1 MSIAEPLAA
10 IGDNTIDIYTGRDE
24 YSFVGGNAVNVAV
37 QLTLL
42 GRPVRYF
49 GAVGPDC
56 AGQRVRRALAGLSV
70 DVAGLVVLPGR
81 TSTSRIRVDQAGV
94 RHFEY
99 EDFAVCDDYIP
110 DAAALE
116 SAAEC
121 GAVHLGLLPDAERVR
136 AYLAGRGVLVSQD
149 CGVTRRPRRLVHL
162 DIAFCSQEAA
172 GGPPDKLATE
182 AIAAGAGLAVV
193 TCGADG
199 SVAFDGRRWWRAA
212 AVPTN
217 VVDTTGAGDSYAAGF
232 LHARLAGAD
241 VDQAMRAASTH
252 AAEACTHL
260 GGWPQEA
267 LPPPG
272 STRRPPGSSVHK

>member
-1 MSIAEPLAA
+1 MAAEAIAA

-24 YSFVGGNAVNVAV
+24 HSFVGGNAVNVAV

-42 GRPVRYF
+42 GRPARYL
-49 GAVGPDC
+49 GAVGPDD
-56 AGQRVRRALAGLSV
+56 AGERIRRTLAMRGV
-70 DVAGLVVLPGR
+70 DVAGLVTLPGR

-99 EDFAVCDDYIP
+99 EDFAVCDDYAP

-121 GAVHLGLLPDAERVR
+121 GAVHLGLLSDAEPVR
-136 AYLAGRGVLVSQD
+136 AYLADRGVLVSQD
-149 CGVTRRPRRLVHL
+149 CGVTRPPRCLTRLA
-162 DIAFCSQEAA
+162 IAFCSQEAA
-172 GGPPDKLATE
+172 GRSAHELATE
-182 AIAAGAGLAVV
+182 AIAAGARLAVV

-199 SVAFDGRRWWRAA
+199 SVAFDGHQWWQAA

-241 VDQAMRAASTH
+241 VDQAMRAGSQH
-252 AAEACTHL
+252 AARACTHH
-260 GGWPQEA
+260 GGWPQQA
-267 LPPPG
+267 LPPPQF
-272 STRRPPGSSVHK
+272 TPR

>member
-1 MSIAEPLAA
+1 
-10 IGDNTIDIYTGRDE
+10 
-24 YSFVGGNAVNVAV
+24 
-37 QLTLL
+37 
-42 GRPVRYF
+42 
-49 GAVGPDC
+49 
-56 AGQRVRRALAGLSV
+56 
-70 DVAGLVVLPGR
+70 
-81 TSTSRIRVDQAGV
+81 
-94 RHFEY
+94 
-99 EDFAVCDDYIP
+99 
-110 DAAALE
+110 
-116 SAAEC
+116 
-121 GAVHLGLLPDAERVR
+121 
-136 AYLAGRGVLVSQD
+136 
-149 CGVTRRPRRLVHL
+149 VTRRPRRLVHL